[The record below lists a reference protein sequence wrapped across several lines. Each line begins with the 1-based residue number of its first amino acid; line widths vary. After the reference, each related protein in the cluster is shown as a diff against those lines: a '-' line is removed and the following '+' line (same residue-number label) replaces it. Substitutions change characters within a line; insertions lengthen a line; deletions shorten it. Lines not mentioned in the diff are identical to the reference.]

1 MKRPALIIFFIL
13 FFDQALKLWI
23 KTHMY
28 LGQEF
33 RIFDWFIIHYT
44 ENNGMAFGFE
54 FGGISGKLFLSIFR
68 IIASAVIG
76 WLLFKLVR
84 KKAHSGLILCFS
96 LIFAG
101 AIGNIIDSTFYGV
114 IFSEEVNGLSQL
126 FSPLG
131 GYSGFLQGRVVDM
144 FYFPLIN
151 TQFPN
156 WFPIIGGQPFQ
167 FFRPVFN
174 VADSSITIGVILFI
188 VFQKKFSQ
196 QSVQKDTGESESET
210 IVKDIA
216 E

>member
-1 MKRPALIIFFIL
+1 MK
-13 FFDQALKLWI
+13 
-23 KTHMY
+23 
-28 LGQEF
+28 
-33 RIFDWFIIHYT
+33 
-44 ENNGMAFGFE
+44 FGYE

-76 WLLFKLVR
+76 WLLFKLIR
-84 KKAHSGLILCFS
+84 KKAHPGLILCFS

-101 AIGNIIDSTFYGV
+101 AIGNIIDSAFYGI
-114 IFSEEVNGLSQL
+114 IFSEEVNGMAQL
-126 FSPLG
+126 FSPFG

-144 FYFPLIN
+144 FYFPLVN
-151 TQFPN
+151 TQFPH
-156 WFPIIGGQPFQ
+156 WLLIIGGQPFQ

-174 VADSSITIGVILFI
+174 VADSSITIGVIFFI

-196 QSVQKDTGESESET
+196 QSVRKDAGESESEA

>member
-1 MKRPALIIFFIL
+1 MKRPALIIFFVL
-13 FFDQALKLWI
+13 FFDQALKFWI

-44 ENNGMAFGFE
+44 ENNGMAFGYE

-84 KKAHSGLILCFS
+84 KKAHPGLILCFS

-101 AIGNIIDSTFYGV
+101 AIGNIIDSAFYGM

-131 GYSGFLQGRVVDM
+131 GYSSFLQGRVVDM

-151 TQFPN
+151 TQFPS
-156 WFPIIGGQPFQ
+156 WFPILGGQPFQ

-188 VFQKKFSQ
+188 VFQKKFVDKAKVEDLTDSQ
-196 QSVQKDTGESESET
+196 TEAIK
-210 IVKDIA
+210 KDIV